1 MPHTLDDS
9 AGSQLALL
17 AAVKL
22 LLAPYRGDLDAIKGL
37 RHELDMTRDL
47 LASVPGTERKLLSFE
62 TTSEALMAVLAP
74 PSQSQY

>member
-1 MPHTLDDS
+1 MPLNHEDS

-22 LLAPYRGDLDAIKGL
+22 LLAPHRGDLDAIKGL
-37 RHELDMTRDL
+37 RHELDNTREL
-47 LASVPGTERKLLSFE
+47 LASLAGTERKLLSFE
-62 TTSEALMAVLAP
+62 VTAEALMSVLAP

>member
-1 MPHTLDDS
+1 MSHTLDDS

-22 LLAPYRGDLDAIKGL
+22 LLTPHRGDLDAIKGL

-47 LASVPGTERKLLSFE
+47 LASVAGTERKLLSFE
-62 TTSEALMAVLAP
+62 ATSEALMAVLAP

>member
-1 MPHTLDDS
+1 MPLNPDDS

-22 LLAPYRGDLDAIKGL
+22 LLAPYRGDLTTIRGL
-37 RHELDMTRDL
+37 RHELDNTREL
-47 LASVPGTERKLLSFE
+47 LASLPGTERKLLSFE
-62 TTSEALMAVLAP
+62 VTAEALMAVLAP

>member
-1 MPHTLDDS
+1 MAQNQDDS

-22 LLAPYRGDLDAIKGL
+22 LLAPHRGDLDTIRGL
-37 RHELDMTRDL
+37 RHELDITRDL

-62 TTSEALMAVLAP
+62 VTAESLMSVLAP

>member
-1 MPHTLDDS
+1 MHLNYEDS

-22 LLAPYRGDLDAIKGL
+22 LLAPHRGDLDSIKGL
-37 RHELDMTRDL
+37 RHELDNTREL
-47 LASVPGTERKLLSFE
+47 LASLPGTERKLLSFE
-62 TTSEALMAVLAP
+62 VTAESLMAVLAP

>member
-1 MPHTLDDS
+1 MPHTHDDA

-22 LLAPYRGDLDAIKGL
+22 LLAPHRGNLDAIRGL

-47 LASVPGTERKLLSFE
+47 LASVQGTERKLLSFE
-62 TTSEALMAVLAP
+62 VTAEALMAVLAP